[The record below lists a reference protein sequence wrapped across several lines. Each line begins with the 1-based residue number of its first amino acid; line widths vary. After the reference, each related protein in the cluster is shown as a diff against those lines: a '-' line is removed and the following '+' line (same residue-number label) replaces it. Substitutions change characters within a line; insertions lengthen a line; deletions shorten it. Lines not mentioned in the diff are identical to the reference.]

1 MSVQP
6 LRPPT
11 VHCDYH
17 NPWPDG
23 RPDPCIASVAV
34 PTYAFDDE
42 AAREFAALDGW
53 THVDGKDYCPAH
65 TPDPGA

>member
-11 VHCDYH
+11 VHCDFA

-23 RPDPCIASVAV
+23 RLDPCIASVEV
-34 PTYAFDDE
+34 PSYIHSDE
-42 AAREFAALDGW
+42 SVREFAALDGW
-53 THVDGKDYCPAH
+53 THVDGKDFCPRHSA
-65 TPDPGA
+65 